1 MWCSDRRRLLALSA
15 AALAAGCGFAPV
27 YGPAG
32 AGRALQGRVAVPAPE
47 TRLGYHFTRR
57 LEARL
62 GRADAP
68 RYRLEAP
75 LTVEREGLGT
85 TADGRTTR
93 YQLLGRADWRLLP
106 AAPGPETELETE
118 PETERGGAPL
128 AEGRVR
134 AFTGYS
140 STGSPLAARA
150 AERDAEE
157 RLATLLADRLVERL
171 LMSDLGAAAP

>member
-27 YGPAG
+27 YGPGG
-32 AGRALQGRVAVPAPE
+32 AGRALQGQVAVPAPD

-62 GRADAP
+62 GRAEAP

-93 YQLLGRADWRLLP
+93 YQLIGRADWRLRP
-106 AAPGPETELETE
+106 AAPGAE
-118 PETERGGAPL
+118 PV

-134 AFTGYS
+134 GFTGYS

-171 LMSDLGAAAP
+171 LMSDIGAAAP